1 MFLRKCIDFCV
12 IDDDTLLAAS
22 QQVENEWINSCNL
35 DNRCMAD
42 WSDFVSDSE
51 LVSASQLFEIPK
63 SELVASK
70 EQPSGRFRTPITD
83 NELRVLQL
91 SRFPKKTIDNSIWA
105 VTLFGEWRDRRNR
118 RCQLTI

>member
-1 MFLRKCIDFCV
+1 MFSRKCIDFCV

-22 QQVENEWINSCNL
+22 QQVENESINSCNI

-51 LVSASQLFEIPK
+51 LVSPSQLFEIPK

-91 SRFPKKTIDNSIWA
+91 SRFPKKTIDNSVWA